1 MGELMPLTMKSM
13 SDRVDSLALIGGFI
27 MLVDTA
33 WGGIAALGLDL
44 NRMNELVL
52 AISFVLG
59 FPIYLLDLWINKRI
73 AVSMLGLFLFRW
85 IATCFGGPT
94 PVFCSPWRGSV
105 LLILALVLLQLSK
118 LRLERKLRQTAYP
131 A

>member
-1 MGELMPLTMKSM
+1 MSLTIRH
-13 SDRVDSLALIGGFI
+13 RVDSLALIGGI
-27 MLVDTA
+27 VILVDTV

-44 NRMNELVL
+44 SRTNELLL
-52 AISFVLG
+52 AISFALG
-59 FPIYLLDLWINKRI
+59 SPTYLLELWLNRRI
-73 AVSMLGLFLFRW
+73 AISMLGFFLFRW

-94 PVFCSPWRGSV
+94 PVLCNPWRGNV

-118 LRLERKLRQTAYP
+118 LRRVWKPRRTAYP